1 MGPRT
6 SYKWA
11 DGIEKSILNG
21 ITGKTSLWEMLCYF
35 KADFLITPTTFVT
48 PLVSTMA
55 SKPGFVDNM
64 KASTENVIDYNQ
76 VDLSGY
82 DLIITHDPIITN
94 IKELKEKYP
103 KTIFAYIA
111 IEHSVWQ
118 VHRYGIYYDLYLD
131 HTLWSEVEDVIRLPQ
146 AVNFLFPRVPDTI
159 KELFPY
165 KKQSVFFDY
174 RSIGYFVG
182 EGSNN
187 YGLSNLE
194 VDDFYAKLPSE
205 YKLEKVSELS
215 LQPYMFNTS
224 KRNDSI
230 EYYSKLASTKYF
242 ITIANRVGQAAFDA
256 ASAGALVIGTDKSEL
271 HRKLCHIDALMTGEF
286 TLEDVLNKVN
296 DLENDKQKFDNALK
310 FQENFLYHYCI
321 EHPKK
326 IFNQAWKIKTS

>member
-6 SYKWA
+6 SYRWSE
-11 DGIEKSILNG
+11 GIEKSILNG

-35 KADFLITPTTFVT
+35 KADFFITPTKFIT
-48 PLVSTMA
+48 PLVDTMVK
-55 SKPGFVDNM
+55 KPGFVDNM
-64 KASTENVIDYNQ
+64 RATTKNVIDYNQ
-76 VDLSGY
+76 VDFSEY
-82 DLIITHDPIITN
+82 DLVITHDPIITN
-94 IKELKEKYP
+94 IQEIKKKYP

-118 VHRYGIYYDLYLD
+118 VHRYGFYYDLYLD
-131 HTLWSEVEDVIRLPQ
+131 HTLWSEVEDVVRLPQ
-146 AVNFLFPRVPDTI
+146 AINFLFPRIPETI

-165 KKQSVFFDY
+165 KKESVFFDY

-187 YGLSNLE
+187 YGLSNEE
-194 VDDFYAKLPSE
+194 VDNFYKKLPSN

-215 LQPYMFNTS
+215 LQSYMFNES
-224 KRNDSI
+224 KKNDSI
-230 EYYSKLASTKYF
+230 EFYSKLARSRYF
-242 ITIANRVGQAAFDA
+242 ITVANRVGQAAFDA

-271 HRKLCHIDALMTGEF
+271 HRKLCHKDALMSGEF
-286 TLEDVLNKVN
+286 TLENVIDKLN
-296 DLENDKQKFDNALK
+296 DLENDKQKYDNALK
-310 FQENFLYHYCI
+310 FQENFLNYYCV